1 MSTYGSNA
9 SDVISTIMLSSF
21 AVFYIVLFLVL
32 IVFVLALTA
41 FIIICNWRILEKAGE
56 PGWKAIVPFYNYY
69 TLADISLTKPTSLVV
84 FIAFTVATVMTSC
97 SAIPWLGILIGSF
110 TWLVIM
116 LANGVMNFGMAKAFG
131 QDVAIC
137 VLAIFFA
144 PIIRAIIAFSK
155 KIEYT
160 GDRLT
165 IFH

>member
-1 MSTYGSNA
+1 
-9 SDVISTIMLSSF
+9 MLSSF